1 LLHMLTKG
9 LSMRILWA
17 ENLSDRNWV

>member
-1 LLHMLTKG
+1 MLTKG
-9 LSMRILWA
+9 LSIRILWA